1 LTARL
6 QLINDVIQMNTVL
19 CLKFQHG
26 QWGDSEHHTGQKVS
40 EEWIKFKLQEDSL
53 FVGRPKW
60 A

>member
-1 LTARL
+1 
-6 QLINDVIQMNTVL
+6 MNTVL